1 MSILGTE
8 ARSPHSLPSPF
19 QSATLPLTT
28 RPTSLEWADAPAA
41 AIPGADATGMRRALL
56 RLGGFYSRETAIAR
70 GGRALHIAAVDA
82 ATAPSLA
89 TALGLR
95 TEVFAD
101 EHALLTLHVWMLL
114 VRLRPEGK
122 DGAATSQALYENF
135 SDDVETRVRAAGVR
149 VRVNKWLAELEKMFY
164 GAATAYDKA
173 LGRPGV
179 SGASVA
185 PPDGGQAGRAALVDA
200 LLRNVYAGEDTNRG
214 KAGVCADY
222 VLR

>member
-1 MSILGTE
+1 MWTRRALTLS
-8 ARSPHSLPSPF
+8 PSP
-19 QSATLPLTT
+19 QTNTLPLTS

-41 AIPGADATGMRRALL
+41 AIPGADATGMRRVLL
-56 RLGGFYSRETAIAR
+56 SLGGFYSRETAIAR
-70 GGRALHIAAVDA
+70 GGRALHVAAVDA

-95 TEVFAD
+95 SGVFAD

-114 VRLRPEGK
+114 ARLRPEGK

-185 PPDGGQAGRAALVDA
+185 PPDGGRAGRAALVDA
-200 LLRNVYAGEDTNRG
+200 LLRNVYAGEEGNRS